1 MKSAKSLE
9 RKIDILVNMLSSFEK
24 KLEKTNERVDRLSSS
39 IESHTRATAFM
50 KAPSEFRAIT
60 ERFAERDERAEQGI
74 KTSALANVH
83 GRHREIVAMLI
94 NNGFQTYK
102 DIAKKLGISESR
114 ARAYIAEL
122 KNEHKLPLTQIR
134 DAEGYKV
141 GIEMRF
147 IEEILSK

>member
-1 MKSAKSLE
+1 MKSNKSLE
-9 RKIDILVNMLSSFEK
+9 RKMEVLGKMLASFES
-24 KLEKTNERVDRLSSS
+24 KLEKTNEKIDSLSSRM
-39 IESHTRATAFM
+39 ESQARAAGFM
-50 KAPSEFRAIT
+50 SLSGLRAQT
-60 ERFAERDERAEQGI
+60 ERFSERDERTEQGI
-74 KTSALANVH
+74 KPSALASVH

-94 NNGFQTYK
+94 NSGFQTYK
-102 DIAKKLGISESR
+102 GIAKKLNISESR

-122 KNEHKLPLTQIR
+122 KNDHNLPLTQIR